1 MTGNITTDSLYNGR
15 LLIKQYKAGY
25 RFSIDSVLLAG
36 FVHPCKGAK
45 IVDLG
50 TGCGIIPLLLT
61 FRCPEL
67 KIYGIEIQEQLSKLA
82 DLNVKQNNMS
92 GQISIL
98 SVDMKSLKLNMIS
111 GHADLVVSNP
121 PYHKAASGRIN
132 PNKQKAVARHEIKA
146 SLKDVIKTANR
157 MLNISGN
164 FFAIYPAK
172 RMVDILTMMRV
183 CDIEPKYIRMVHSKC
198 REDAKLMLVQGIKG
212 GQPGTKTGPPLIIYQ
227 SNGSYTDEINE
238 LYSFI

>member
-164 FFAIYPAK
+164 FFTIYPAE

-227 SNGSYTDEINE
+227 SNGSYTDEINK
-238 LYSFI
+238 LYSL

>member
-1 MTGNITTDSLYNGR
+1 MADDITTDSLYNGR
-15 LLIKQYKAGY
+15 LLIKQYKTGY

-36 FVHPCKGAK
+36 FVHPCKGHK

-50 TGCGIIPLLLT
+50 TGCGIIPLLLA

-98 SVDMKSLKLNMIS
+98 SVDMKALKLDMIS

-132 PNKQKAVARHEIKA
+132 PNKQRAVARHEIKA
-146 SLKDVIKTANR
+146 SLKDVIETANR
-157 MLNISGN
+157 MLNISGK
-164 FFAIYPAK
+164 FFAIYPAE
-172 RMVDILTMMRV
+172 RMVDILTTMRM

-198 REDAKLMLVQGIKG
+198 REEATLMLVQGIKG
-212 GQPGTKTGPPLIIYQ
+212 GHPGTKTGPPLIIYQ
-227 SNGSYTDEINE
+227 NNGLYTDEINE
-238 LYSFI
+238 LYNV